1 MPQVIVPNVVGLTQ
15 AAASTAITNAGL
27 MVGAITTEVSTTVPP
42 GSVISQTPAAGTQVA
57 SSTAVALVVAVAPPT
72 VSVVVPNVVG
82 LTQSAATTLITS
94 AGLTAGTVS
103 SAPSTTVPSGSVISQ
118 TPIAGATL
126 SAGGAV
132 NLVVSAGAAPGSPQ
146 VDVTVSVD
154 GNGTITTPPFSTVEA
169 GELLVA
175 FASSDGANSLPRQSL
190 NISGAGLVWTLVK
203 RANAQSGTAEV
214 WTAIAPGPLVNAVV
228 TATQTNQTF
237 HQSLT
242 VVAFTGAGGI
252 GDAVPGSGHRTL
264 PSVSLITMQA
274 GSLIYG
280 VGFDPDK
287 STARMLASDE
297 TLLHQ
302 WVDKGANK
310 TFWVQAFVAPVMDGG
325 SVATVNDT
333 APSTDSWNM
342 VAVEIVPR

>member
-1 MPQVIVPNVVGLTQ
+1 
-15 AAASTAITNAGL
+15 
-27 MVGAITTEVSTTVPP
+27 
-42 GSVISQTPAAGTQVA
+42 
-57 SSTAVALVVAVAPPT
+57 
-72 VSVVVPNVVG
+72 
-82 LTQSAATTLITS
+82 
-94 AGLTAGTVS
+94 
-103 SAPSTTVPSGSVISQ
+103 
-118 TPIAGATL
+118 
-126 SAGGAV
+126 
-132 NLVVSAGAAPGSPQ
+132 
-146 VDVTVSVD
+146 
-154 GNGTITTPPFSTVEA
+154 
-169 GELLVA
+169 
-175 FASSDGANSLPRQSL
+175 
-190 NISGAGLVWTLVK
+190 VK